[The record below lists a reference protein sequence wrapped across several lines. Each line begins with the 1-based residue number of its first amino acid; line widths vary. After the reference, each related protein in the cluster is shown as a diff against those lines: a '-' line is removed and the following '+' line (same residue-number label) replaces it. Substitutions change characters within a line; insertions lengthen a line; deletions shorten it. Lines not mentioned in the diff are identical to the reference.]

1 MIKSAALLALVLGS
15 SPLLGAQAPTAGHD
29 ITRMTGGVEI
39 STADNVKVTADQ
51 AEINR
56 TTGEVMLSGNVVLR
70 QNLRTAL
77 NAGEPFPAP
86 KDATVRLR
94 GNFELTVGDLI
105 VQAEEA
111 DVNGLTGEIALR
123 GNVRMRNPKWA
134 VKPLP

>member
-1 MIKSAALLALVLGS
+1 MWRCDVIKSAALLALVLGS

-39 STADNVKVTADQ
+39 FTQGNVKITADQ

-70 QNLRTAL
+70 QNLRTATN

-94 GNFELTVGDLI
+94 GN
-105 VQAEEA
+105 
-111 DVNGLTGEIALR
+111 
-123 GNVRMRNPKWA
+123 
-134 VKPLP
+134 